1 MTGNVATQSKE
12 LTEETMYN
20 RLTPNL
26 RKSLGKA
33 MMLNRPLEIP
43 QAPKIM
49 PIVKVLK
56 PKPPRLSEVEYIRGR
71 SIIMH

>member
-1 MTGNVATQSKE
+1 MTGNIAMQRKE
-12 LTEETMYN
+12 LAAETMYN
-20 RLTPNL
+20 RLTPNV
-26 RKSLGKA
+26 RRSLGKA
-33 MMLNRPLEIP
+33 MTLNRPLEIP